1 MMSDVPERPPSSAPQ
16 PATRT
21 VPSVVLVN
29 TGDGKGKSTAGFGT
43 LMRAVAREW
52 RVCVIQFIKSGKW
65 KVGEEETGRK
75 LGIDWWAIGDGFTWD
90 SDDMDET
97 EAIAREA
104 WRSAKE
110 RIASGD
116 YRVVMLDEI
125 TYPINWGWIDVADVV
140 GTIRHRPESVNLI
153 LTGRDA
159 PPALIEVADTVTEM
173 TNVRHAYDR
182 GIRAI
187 RGIDL

>member
-1 MMSDVPERPPSSAPQ
+1 MSETPPSSAPRK
-16 PATRT
+16 AE
-21 VPSVVLVN
+21 VKAPSIVLVN

-43 LMRAVAREW
+43 LMRAVARGW
-52 RVCVIQFIKSGKW
+52 KVCVIQFIKSGRW
-65 KVGEEETGRK
+65 KVGEEDTGRK

-90 SDDMDET
+90 SKNMDES
-97 EAIAREA
+97 EAVAREA

-110 RIASGD
+110 KIASGD

-140 GTIRHRPESVNLI
+140 DAIRNRPEHVNLI

-159 PPALIEVADTVTEM
+159 PKEVVDAADTVTEM
-173 TNVRHAYDR
+173 NNVRHAYDS
-182 GIRAI
+182 GIKAI
-187 RGIDL
+187 RGIDF